1 MPARGTAARCSRGA
15 VVVAYF
21 EKARSEDQ
29 KRAEEARAED
39 LKRSDEARAEDRKR
53 AEEARSEED
62 TK

>member
-15 VVVAYF
+15 VVAYF